1 MGRTVVLHGL
11 LLWQK
16 HRNSIG
22 HSCGIAAASCNV
34 TPGAGGACLQF
45 DC

>member
-1 MGRTVVLHGL
+1 MGRAVVLHGL

-34 TPGAGGACLQF
+34 NSWFRGSLLAV
-45 DC
+45 